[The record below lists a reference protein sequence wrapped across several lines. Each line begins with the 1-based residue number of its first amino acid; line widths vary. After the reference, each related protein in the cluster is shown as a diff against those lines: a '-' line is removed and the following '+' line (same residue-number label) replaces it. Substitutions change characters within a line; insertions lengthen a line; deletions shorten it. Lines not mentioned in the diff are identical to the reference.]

1 MTHAEIWS
9 GIPAIYAQRIME
21 LEKQLGECSGAL
33 QFTEKQLAMLRDT
46 AWTQLNSPFPTV
58 RIGCDSWLAIMGELP

>member
-9 GIPAIYAQRIME
+9 GAPAIYAARIIE

-33 QFTEKQLAMLRDT
+33 QHAEKRIAMLRHHAHTDY
-46 AWTQLNSPFPTV
+46 WQGVVISEHNW
-58 RIGCDSWLAIMGELP
+58 RAIMGELP

>member
-9 GIPAIYAQRIME
+9 GAPAIYAARIIE

-33 QFTEKQLAMLRDT
+33 QFTEKQIAMLRKAAYSGGVYDNYDILI
-46 AWTQLNSPFPTV
+46 Q
-58 RIGCDSWLAIMGELP
+58 REDWLAIMGELP

>member
-9 GIPAIYAQRIME
+9 GAPAIYAARIIE

-33 QFTEKQLAMLRDT
+33 QHAEKQIAMLRSE
-46 AWTQLNSPFPTV
+46 AWFENGTMQLTLSEW
-58 RIGCDSWLAIMGELP
+58 CAIMGKLP

>member
-9 GIPAIYAQRIME
+9 GAPAIYAQRIME

-33 QFTEKQLAMLRDT
+33 QFTEKQLAMLRKESWFDYGI
-46 AWTQLNSPFPTV
+46 V
-58 RIGCDSWLAIMGELP
+58 HICGHHWLAIMGELP

>member
-9 GIPAIYAQRIME
+9 GAPAIYAARIIE

-33 QFTEKQLAMLRDT
+33 QHAEKQLSMLREHSFKSWRD
-46 AWTQLNSPFPTV
+46 P
-58 RIGCDSWLAIMGELP
+58 GCVSLYVPDWLAIMGELP

>member
-9 GIPAIYAQRIME
+9 GAPAIYAARIIE

-33 QFTEKQLAMLRDT
+33 QIAEKQLAMLRASASFGLYDV
-46 AWTQLNSPFPTV
+46 FI
-58 RIGCDSWLAIMGELP
+58 RKRDWLAIMGELP